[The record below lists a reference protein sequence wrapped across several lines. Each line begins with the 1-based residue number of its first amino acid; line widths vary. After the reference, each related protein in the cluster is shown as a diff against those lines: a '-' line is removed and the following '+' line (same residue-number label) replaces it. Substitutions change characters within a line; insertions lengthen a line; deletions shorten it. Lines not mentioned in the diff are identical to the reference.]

1 MPSKHSRGRC
11 VHLFVCLFVRER
23 EDDDERF
30 SFLSLSMI
38 FTDLRFSFLLR
49 MMITTTAAAVPRP
62 TKVAAPVRRRSGW
75 KRRSNENSGTAA
87 TTAAWAEVVTV
98 TTAMMARTAITTTGG
113 IQEAKANRARWVSA
127 SSSSP
132 APGRCGNTKDRAG
145 V

>member
-1 MPSKHSRGRC
+1 MRP
-11 VHLFVCLFVRER
+11 FVCLFVRER
-23 EDDDERF
+23 ARGRRRLF
-30 SFLSLSMI
+30 SFLSLSI
-38 FTDLRFSFLLR
+38 FFTDLRFSFLLR
-49 MMITTTAAAVPRP
+49 TMMITTAAAAVPRP

-98 TTAMMARTAITTTGG
+98 TTAMTARTATTTTGG